1 MLDPAG
7 TATPEAPLVVTDRLT
22 GCDVLGAVASWSVNG
37 SATDASH
44 SAPRTRDRSIIRT
57 SPKGD
62 VSTIVP
68 SSGSNA
74 AAAACEPYH
83 FFAGRWRSGSPVV
96 TPTASSKDCAEAQ
109 GSVAGYPRT
118 SSAATVMVGNRSGVI
133 VFPRDTARWLV
144 KLRGS
149 HGPASSAGKPATR
162 RLPGNW
168 PGPGLRA
175 DPWRGHARRVP
186 PRCRSG
192 DSAAHL
198 RSRAAQGR
206 YGRPALTPSLLPLP
220 APCSNFLTS

>member
-1 MLDPAG
+1 MAALMPAPAG

-22 GCDVLGAVASWSVNG
+22 GCDVLGAVASQAVNV
-37 SATDASH
+37 SATGASH

-74 AAAACEPYH
+74 PAAACEPYH

-118 SSAATVMVGNRSGVI
+118 ASAATVMVGNRSGVI

-162 RLPGNW
+162 RLPVNW
-168 PGPGLRA
+168 HGRRLSRGPIGPA
-175 DPWRGHARRVP
+175 DSAPPSVNSSRTHNPVSRTQWKRSEERRVGKE
-186 PRCRSG
+186 CRSRW
-192 DSAAHL
+192 SPYH
-198 RSRAAQGR
+198 
-206 YGRPALTPSLLPLP
+206 
-220 APCSNFLTS
+220 